1 LEIPE
6 ELIAALEGPAL
17 ELTSLPGVNGV
28 GLGLREQDETF
39 FDELAVRIYVDDATS
54 LPELPEQLADL
65 PVCIVEFPIQP
76 LFAPDTSRY
85 DPLVGG
91 GQIEQ
96 APLAAGTL
104 GAVVLRNDDSTLAG
118 LTCHHVSGDP
128 GTRVFQ
134 PTAKPMPIGT
144 TPDLTDSLGL
154 VAAFDSPVSQTA
166 PTPAG
171 GTLWLGRQVDAAIIA
186 LDEAT
191 QQGRT
196 LSNEIADGFGSVD
209 GTVAPAV
216 KMFVRKRGSQTG
228 PTGGQIVGISLN
240 VWWRSGSPPPGHLY
254 AMTRQFEI
262 FFNPAECPDGIFS
275 RAGDSGSVVLESG
288 TRNAVG
294 LLWGGISTGG
304 RRAMMSDITLVEQ
317 RLGITLAWAFT

>member
-1 LEIPE
+1 MEISE

-28 GLGLREQDETF
+28 GLGMLERDETF
-39 FDELAVRIYVDDATS
+39 LDELAVRIYVDDATN
-54 LPELPEQLADL
+54 LPELPEQMADL
-65 PVCIVEFPIQP
+65 PVCIVEFAIQP
-76 LFAPDTSRY
+76 LFTPDTSRY
-85 DPLVGG
+85 DQLVGG
-91 GQIEQ
+91 VQIGQ

-104 GAVVLRNDDSTLAG
+104 GAVVLRNEDNTLAG

-134 PTAKPMPIGT
+134 PTAKPIPVGS

-154 VAAFDSPVSQTA
+154 VTAFDSPVAQTI
-166 PTPAG
+166 PSPAG
-171 GTLWLGRQVDAAIIA
+171 GTLWLGRQIDAATIA

-196 LSNEIADGFGSVD
+196 FSNEIADGFGSVD
-209 GTVAPAV
+209 STVAPAV
-216 KMFVRKRGSQTG
+216 TMFVRKRGSQTG
-228 PTGGQIVGISLN
+228 PTGGQIIAIALA
-240 VWWRSGSPPPGHLY
+240 VWWRSGTPPDGHQY

-262 FFNPAECPDGIFS
+262 FFDPADCPDAIFS
-275 RAGDSGSVVLESG
+275 RGGDSGAVVFQTG

-294 LLWGGISTGG
+294 LLWGGITEGG
-304 RRAMMSDITLVEQ
+304 RRGMMSDITLVEQ
-317 RLGITLAWAFT
+317 RLGVTLTWAFT